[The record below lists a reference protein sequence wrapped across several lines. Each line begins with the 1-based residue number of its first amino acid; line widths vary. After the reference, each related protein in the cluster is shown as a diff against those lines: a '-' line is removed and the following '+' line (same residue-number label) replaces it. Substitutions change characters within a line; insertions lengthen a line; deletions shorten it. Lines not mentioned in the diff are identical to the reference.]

1 MSPLTGPLK
10 KVYEQ
15 MKEPPKKAP
24 SDWALIEAS
33 KVAQQQLDS
42 ILKDI
47 ALKHS
52 QLVQAPL
59 DVRTALD
66 KRMVEIE
73 AQIASLQQELI
84 EAKADYVESETQ
96 WLEGQ
101 KSFEAIKVYYEP
113 QLISLRTQANYIP
126 LAQRSTVS
134 RRRKPKNKK

>member
-15 MKEPPKKAP
+15 MKAGPEKAP
-24 SDWALIEAS
+24 SDWALIEAA
-33 KVAQQQLDS
+33 KVAKEQLDS

-66 KRMVEIE
+66 KRMGEIE
-73 AQIASLQQELI
+73 AQIASLEQELI
-84 EAKADYVESETQ
+84 EAKAEYLESEIQ
-96 WLEGQ
+96 WVKGQ

-113 QLISLRTQANYIP
+113 QLISLRTQADYIP

-134 RRRKPKNKK
+134 RRRKRKKP

>member
-1 MSPLTGPLK
+1 MPLSGPLK
-10 KVYEQ
+10 QVYDQLKKPPEQ
-15 MKEPPKKAP
+15 AP
-24 SDWALIEAS
+24 SDWPLIEAA
-33 KVAQQQLDS
+33 KVAKEQLDS

-52 QLVQAPL
+52 ELVQAPL

-66 KRMVEIE
+66 KRMTEIE

-84 EAKADYVESETQ
+84 EVKAEYLESETQ
-96 WLEGQ
+96 WVEGQ

-134 RRRKPKNKK
+134 RRKKPKKKS